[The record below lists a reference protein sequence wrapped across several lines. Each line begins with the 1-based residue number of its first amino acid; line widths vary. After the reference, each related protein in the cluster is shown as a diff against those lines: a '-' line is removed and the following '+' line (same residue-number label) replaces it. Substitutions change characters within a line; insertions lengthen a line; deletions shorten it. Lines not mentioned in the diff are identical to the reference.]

1 MTQRSPERTAR
12 RIALFLYAPVAVA
25 WILTT
30 DLLVALWSGGV
41 DGEALLGM
49 VKGAAFVLVTSVL
62 LYVLIRRELASREKD
77 DRDLRTLAENVPDM
91 IFRLRIRP
99 EPRFEY
105 VSPSS
110 VDIGGYT
117 PQEYYDDAA
126 GVLGTVHPEDR
137 ERLQQLL
144 TDVDSETEEAELR
157 WLHKDGHAFW
167 GDIRVTKERDEA
179 GHVVRISGVLR
190 DVTRHRESERFRT
203 LLSSALEVAGES
215 VMITDRNGKIEYVN
229 RAFTEITGYLPDDVI
244 GRDPSIL
251 KSGEQDAAFYAQMW
265 STITSGRTFRGVL
278 VNRRIDGRLFEQAT
292 SITPVRGEQGPIE
305 HFIAVARDITVQ
317 RALERR
323 LRFTEKMDAVGQL
336 AAGVAHDFRNL
347 LNVVL
352 VNAEL
357 LRDDDGLAGRG
368 ELDEILTATKRG
380 ADLVGR
386 LLRVARQPEV
396 NLRRS
401 DLGAL
406 VGEMH
411 GMLRAM
417 LLDSID
423 LEIRRGEETY
433 TVDVDP
439 DLIQDALL
447 NLVANA
453 GQAMPD
459 GGRIVVEIRGDSG
472 GPDVWI
478 EVRDDGLGMD
488 ADTLSRIFDP
498 FFTTK
503 EHGTGLG
510 LPMVKGIVERH
521 GGLLDVTSVRGEGTT
536 VAIRLPRSTGADGF
550 GLDEPQQGSQGTAS
564 GIEPRAEGRL
574 LLVEDDE
581 RLRRAAERALTRL
594 GYEVT
599 TAEDGAAALERIAS
613 DPSAWDL
620 VISDL
625 VMPRMGGDEL
635 YDTLQERGWSVP
647 FLFMSGHPPEAV
659 SGTEAARGSYAFLE
673 KPWTL
678 ETLRQRVGDA
688 LDVER
693 RSA

>member
-1 MTQRSPERTAR
+1 MTQRSPEQTAR
-12 RIALFLYAPVAVA
+12 RIALYLYAPVAVG
-25 WILTT
+25 WILVT
-30 DLLVALWSGGV
+30 DLVVGSVSVGV
-41 DGEALLGM
+41 EEATLLNM
-49 VKGAAFVLVTSVL
+49 AKGAAFVLVTSVL
-62 LYVLIRRELASREKD
+62 LYVLIRRELASRQED
-77 DRDLRTLAENVPDM
+77 DRDLRTMAENVPDM
-91 IFRLRIRP
+91 IFRLQIRP
-99 EPRFEY
+99 ETRFEY

-110 VDIGGYT
+110 VDISGYT
-117 PQEYYDDAA
+117 PQDYYGDAA
-126 GVLGTVHPEDR
+126 GVLDTVHPDDR
-137 ERLQQLL
+137 ERLHQLL
-144 TDVDSETEEAELR
+144 TDVDSEMEEAELR
-157 WLHKDGHAFW
+157 WVHKDGHTFW
-167 GDIRVTKERDEA
+167 GDIRVKKERDA
-179 GHVVRISGVLR
+179 SGHVVRISGILR
-190 DVTRHRESERFRT
+190 DVSRQRESERFRR

-215 VMITDRNGKIEYVN
+215 VMITDRGGTIEYVN
-229 RAFTEITGYLPDDVI
+229 RAFTEMTGYLPEDVI
-244 GRDPSIL
+244 GNDPSIL

-278 VNRRIDGRLFEQAT
+278 VNRRVDGRLFEQAT
-292 SITPVRGEQGPIE
+292 TITPVRGEEGAIE

-352 VNAEL
+352 VNGEL
-357 LRDDDGLAGRG
+357 LRDDDVVDGRG
-368 ELDEILTATKRG
+368 EVEEILTAAKRG

-386 LLRVARQPEV
+386 LLQVARQPEV

-401 DLGAL
+401 DLAVL
-406 VGEMH
+406 VDEMR
-411 GMLRAM
+411 GMLSAM
-417 LLDSID
+417 LLDSVE
-423 LEIRRGEETY
+423 LEIRTGDETY
-433 TVDVDP
+433 WVDVDP

-453 GQAMPD
+453 GQAISD
-459 GGRIVVEIRGDSG
+459 GGRIVVDVRRDPT

-478 EVRDDGLGMD
+478 EVRDDGIGMD
-488 ADTLSRIFDP
+488 SDTLSRIFDP

-521 GGLLDVTSVRGEGTT
+521 GGTLDVSSARGQGTT
-536 VAIRLPRSTGADGF
+536 VAICLPGSKGADEF
-550 GLDEPQQGSQGTAS
+550 GVGQPELGVDPSAGSEKT
-564 GIEPRAEGRL
+564 RLEGRL

-581 RLRRAAERALTRL
+581 RLRKAAERALTRL
-594 GYEVT
+594 GYDVT
-599 TAEDGAAALERIAS
+599 TAEDGAVALERIEA
-613 DPSAWDL
+613 DPSMWDL

-625 VMPRMGGDEL
+625 VMPRMGGIEL

-659 SGTEAARGSYAFLE
+659 SEMGGRGSYAFLE

-678 ETLRQRVGDA
+678 ETLRRRVGDA
-688 LDVER
+688 LDADR

>member
-12 RIALFLYAPVAVA
+12 RIALYVYAPVAVA
-25 WILTT
+25 WIVVT
-30 DLLVALWSGGV
+30 DLVVGSVSVGLE
-41 DGEALLGM
+41 EATLLNM

-62 LYVLIRRELASREKD
+62 LYLLIRRELVSRQGED
-77 DRDLRTLAENVPDM
+77 LDLRTLAENVPDM

-99 EPRFEY
+99 DPRFEY

-126 GVLGTVHPEDR
+126 GVLGTVHPDDR
-137 ERLQQLL
+137 ERLQELL
-144 TDVDSETEEAELR
+144 TDVDSETAEAELR
-157 WLHKDGHAFW
+157 WIHKEGHTFW
-167 GDIRVTKERDEA
+167 GDIRVKKERDAA

-190 DVTRHRESERFRT
+190 DVTRHRESERFRG

-215 VMITDRNGKIEYVN
+215 VMITDRGGTIEYVN
-229 RAFTEITGYLPDDVI
+229 RAFTEITGYLPEDVI

-265 STITSGRTFRGVL
+265 STITSGRTFRGVM
-278 VNRRIDGRLFEQAT
+278 VNRRADGRLFEQAT
-292 SITPVRGEQGPIE
+292 SITPVRGEDGAIE

-352 VNAEL
+352 VNGEL
-357 LRDDDGLAGRG
+357 LRDDDVVEGRG
-368 ELDEILTATKRG
+368 ELDEILTAAKRG

-396 NLRRS
+396 HLRRT
-401 DLGAL
+401 DLGTL
-406 VGEMH
+406 VSEMR
-411 GMLRAM
+411 GMLSAM
-417 LLDSID
+417 LLDSIV
-423 LEIRRGEETY
+423 LEIRPGDEGY
-433 TVDVDP
+433 AVDVDP
-439 DLIQDALL
+439 DLMQDALL

-459 GGRIVVEIRGDSG
+459 GGRIVVDIRGDSD
-472 GPDVWI
+472 GPDVWV
-478 EVRDDGLGMD
+478 EVRDDGVGMD
-488 ADTLSRIFDP
+488 ADTLSRVFDP

-521 GGLLDVTSVRGEGTT
+521 GGVLDVTSVRGQGTT
-536 VAIRLPRSTGADGF
+536 VAIRLPRSTGADDF
-550 GLDEPQQGSQGTAS
+550 GLDEPELGADPSGEAEGS
-564 GIEPRAEGRL
+564 RMEGRL

-581 RLRRAAERALTRL
+581 RLRKAAERALTRL
-594 GYEVT
+594 GYDVT
-599 TAEDGAAALERIAS
+599 TAEDGVAALEQIEA

-635 YDTLQERGWSVP
+635 YDTLQERGWNLP

-659 SGTEAARGSYAFLE
+659 SEVEGRGSYAFLE

-678 ETLRQRVGDA
+678 ETLRRRVGDA
-688 LDVER
+688 LDAER